1 MGGEEMY
8 TRNKVVSAREH
19 GFSPIV
25 FHSGIGEHIYI
36 EDLKKYDKY
45 EFSEFRY
52 EPCVISKR
60 KKNLLLKRIKNIL
73 KDYDTGSIIES
84 HEILV
89 AEWGEWIAKE
99 LGIRHFAYMLLEHNK
114 LSFQSLYDF
123 FKFKYDRHELSGIV
137 KSTIPD
143 MFKGYCDDVIGYSLP
158 AYCTNVYED
167 IPCKNTFKVG
177 KADFTIGSIGRTNKQ
192 YVQPMVD
199 SILKFV
205 SSYKEKRFNILYV
218 GGSMN
223 KQSEDKVI
231 NRFSS
236 VPNVNLFFTGMMFPI
251 PIEMIR
257 QMDVCVASAG
267 SCYVSYN
274 CGIPTIS
281 MDGNDSKAI
290 GVLGKTTQNA
300 IFRNSSEP
308 QIELDDLLED
318 VLIKRK
324 YVKEDRTI
332 SAQVNFSTHWDFVKG
347 MNPSM
352 NYFDINTIDKKWT
365 LVIQP
370 HKKLWS
376 VDFKEIWQYR
386 DLITLFIKR
395 NIIVQYKQT
404 ILGPLWFLI
413 QPVLTV
419 IMNMVVFG
427 GIAKMSTDGIPQPL
441 FYLAGNVCWFYFS
454 DCLNQT
460 SSTFRNNAG
469 MFGKVYFPRL
479 VVPISTVLSN
489 LLRFGIQLLLFIAMY
504 IYFLG
509 IGVPI
514 HPNVTILLIP
524 ILVLMMAGLGLGFGI
539 LISSMT
545 TKYRDLSVLFGFIV
559 SLWMYATPIVYPM
572 SMVPSEK
579 LKTIILLNPMTSI
592 IEAFK
597 YSFFGEGYFS
607 WGALGYS
614 FVFMCVLLT
623 LGVVIFNRVQRSFM
637 DTV

>member
-1 MGGEEMY
+1 M
-8 TRNKVVSAREH
+8 
-19 GFSPIV
+19 
-25 FHSGIGEHIYI
+25 
-36 EDLKKYDKY
+36 
-45 EFSEFRY
+45 
-52 EPCVISKR
+52 
-60 KKNLLLKRIKNIL
+60 
-73 KDYDTGSIIES
+73 
-84 HEILV
+84 
-89 AEWGEWIAKE
+89 
-99 LGIRHFAYMLLEHNK
+99 
-114 LSFQSLYDF
+114 
-123 FKFKYDRHELSGIV
+123 
-137 KSTIPD
+137 
-143 MFKGYCDDVIGYSLP
+143 
-158 AYCTNVYED
+158 
-167 IPCKNTFKVG
+167 
-177 KADFTIGSIGRTNKQ
+177 
-192 YVQPMVD
+192 
-199 SILKFV
+199 
-205 SSYKEKRFNILYV
+205 
-218 GGSMN
+218 
-223 KQSEDKVI
+223 
-231 NRFSS
+231 
-236 VPNVNLFFTGMMFPI
+236 
-251 PIEMIR
+251 
-257 QMDVCVASAG
+257 
-267 SCYVSYN
+267 
-274 CGIPTIS
+274 
-281 MDGNDSKAI
+281 
-290 GVLGKTTQNA
+290 
-300 IFRNSSEP
+300 
-308 QIELDDLLED
+308 
-318 VLIKRK
+318 
-324 YVKEDRTI
+324 
-332 SAQVNFSTHWDFVKG
+332 
-347 MNPSM
+347 
-352 NYFDINTIDKKWT
+352 DKKWT
-365 LVIQP
+365 LIIQP

-376 VDFKEIWQYR
+376 VDFKEIWRYR

-460 SSTFRNNAG
+460 SSTFRDNAG
-469 MFGKVYFPRL
+469 MFGKVYFPRM

-504 IYFLG
+504 VYFLG

-524 ILVLMMAGLGLGFGI
+524 ILVMMMAGLGLGFGI

-614 FVFMCVLLT
+614 FIFMCVLLM
-623 LGVVIFNRVQRSFM
+623 LGIVIFNRVQRSFM